1 MLSLKPET
9 LAALRDKLLD
19 RAAPPTLARPNADG
33 RDPEAAHLVAEY
45 GPLVELMFLVMSADG
60 EVAQPERDVLRGA
73 LRELDPRVRSAHF
86 GAMLLAAEEAVRDHG
101 PSTRLL
107 DVGRELRDDPV
118 RAEVAFVLAAAIA
131 FADDRITTDET
142 SLLNDL
148 ADALGIDEAKSEEL
162 MRALV

>member
-1 MLSLKPET
+1 MLRLRTET
-9 LAALRDKLLD
+9 LVDLRDKLRD
-19 RAAPPTLARPNADG
+19 RGSPPTLARPGAG
-33 RDPEAAHLVAEY
+33 GLDPEAAFLIGEY

-60 EVAQPERDVLRGA
+60 EVAQAERDVLRGA
-73 LRELDPRVRSAHF
+73 LRELDPRVRSTHF
-86 GAMLLAAEEAVRDHG
+86 GAMLSAAEQARERHG
-101 PSTRLL
+101 ASTRLL

-131 FADDRITTDET
+131 FADDRITTDEN